1 MQKVIDQTN
10 LNLGAVSPDARHFS
24 AQVDAGRA
32 IVSLLL
38 AGYTG
43 EVAVQLWDGN
53 LAAGNEG
60 AACRLVFHHP
70 GALRDLILRRNLVR
84 LTEFYLAG
92 RIDVIG
98 DMEGLFS
105 LAPYLSG
112 LKLSWRD
119 KWQLISLALRLP
131 ASRMH
136 LARKGLKH
144 DNSHATIAHHYDV
157 GNAFY
162 RLWLDP
168 EMVYSCAYFL
178 RQDESLA
185 EAQQNKLDYICRKLR
200 LSPGQTL
207 LDIGCGWGALAI
219 WAARHY
225 GVRVHGITLSEAQYH
240 FACRRVEEEGL
251 SDQVIIELCDY
262 RDLPQDVQYDRVVSV
277 GMFEHIGIKNFPTY
291 FSLVK
296 RVLKPGGLFLN
307 HGISN
312 EAGWRRTQLT
322 RFINRYIFPD
332 GELTSIS
339 RVSQA
344 MEGAGFEVVDIEG
357 LRRHYALTLRHWVK
371 ALVEKKEQVANLSS
385 EESYRLWKLYMA
397 GCAYFFD
404 VGEINVYQVLVGH
417 AGQPLNMPLTRDDLY
432 RTTVSAM
439 RRGE

>member
-1 MQKVIDQTN
+1 MQNVVDQTN
-10 LNLGAVSPDARHFS
+10 LHLSAASPDARHFS
-24 AQVDAGRA
+24 AQADAGRA
-32 IVSLLL
+32 IVYLLL
-38 AGYTG
+38 GKYTG
-43 EVAVQLWDGN
+43 EVAVQLWDGG
-53 LAAGNEG
+53 LAVGDESAS
-60 AACRLVFHHP
+60 CRLVFHHP
-70 GALRDLILRRNLVR
+70 GALRDLILHRNLVR

-92 RIDVIG
+92 QIDVIG
-98 DMEGLFS
+98 DLEGLFS

-112 LKLSWRD
+112 LRLSWRD

-131 ASRMH
+131 VSRLH
-136 LARKGLKH
+136 LARKVLEH
-144 DNSHATIAHHYDV
+144 DNSHTTIAHHYDV

-162 RLWLDP
+162 QLWLDP
-168 EMVYSCAYFL
+168 EMVYSCAYFR

-225 GVRVHGITLSEAQYH
+225 GVQVHGITLSEAQYH
-240 FACRRVEEEGL
+240 FARQRVEEEDL
-251 SDQVIIELCDY
+251 SAQVTIELRDY
-262 RDLPQDVQYDRVVSV
+262 RDLPQDTQYDRVVSV

-296 RVLKPGGLFLN
+296 RVLKPHGLFLN

-332 GELTSIS
+332 GELASIS

-371 ALVEKKEQVANLSS
+371 ALVEKKEQAAELSS

-404 VGEINVYQVLVGH
+404 AGEINVYQVLAGH
-417 AGQPLNMPLTRDDLY
+417 AGQSLDMPLTRDDLY
-432 RTTVSAM
+432 RSSAS
-439 RRGE
+439 G